1 MQPWSK
7 TSEIAR
13 EQTSSSPVS
22 TTEINS
28 LIVRSEYSSSLNIF
42 NQKYF
47 RTNSYS
53 SLSYYFE
60 AIQLNVSMN
69 GNYTIISI
77 SNIDTFGYIYKN
89 AFNPT
94 FPFLNLISSNDDTG
108 GNRQFKLKLYLNIE
122 IEYIL
127 IVTTY
132 DVNITGSYSI
142 LTTGPASIRFSSI
155 NIKSKN
161 SICFTNFL
169 LLLFFQNEMIR

>member
-1 MQPWSK
+1 MCLLILGLYSKQKLKCTPIIKICKWCPW
-7 TSEIAR
+7 
-13 EQTSSSPVS
+13 
-22 TTEINS
+22 
-28 LIVRSEYSSSLNIF
+28 IVRSEYSSSLNIF

-94 FPFLNLISSNDDTG
+94 FPFLNLIASNDDTG

-142 LTTGPASIRFSSI
+142 LTTGPASIRFSSSFF
-155 NIKSKN
+155 SKWN
-161 SICFTNFL
+161 D
-169 LLLFFQNEMIR
+169 